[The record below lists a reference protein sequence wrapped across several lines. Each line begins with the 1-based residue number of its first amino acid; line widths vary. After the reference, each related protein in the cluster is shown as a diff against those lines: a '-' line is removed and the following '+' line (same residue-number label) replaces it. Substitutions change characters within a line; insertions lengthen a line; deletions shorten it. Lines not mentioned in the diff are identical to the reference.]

1 MHTINRT
8 TYANLILTV
17 FAVPVLVGFL
27 TTGAANAQGKTKIRI
42 ATASPSLSY
51 LPIYTAVKK
60 GFFAK
65 RGFDVEMIQM
75 SASLTAPALLNRSI
89 DYTTIPSTIATATAR
104 GAPAK
109 VIFFASVK
117 LQHMLLSRPDI
128 ATVHD
133 LAGKRIAA
141 SGYGNLTAYE
151 IQYVIDRYKLGSNT
165 TIVSVIS
172 STDRLLALQ
181 KGIADAAII
190 SAPLDLKGEE
200 MGLKGLLHMGTI
212 LQIPQAG
219 LATTDEKLKTRRSE
233 VIEVLKAGIEG
244 LEYTH
249 AEREDS
255 SAIISK
261 WMGLTAAQGVKA
273 YDSVKDTFSR
283 NGVPTDEQSRAYIAM
298 LAATAGVNAE
308 LAPATIFDFSF
319 AAAAAK
325 ELAAKK

>member
-1 MHTINRT
+1 
-8 TYANLILTV
+8 
-17 FAVPVLVGFL
+17 
-27 TTGAANAQGKTKIRI
+27 
-42 ATASPSLSY
+42 
-51 LPIYTAVKK
+51 
-60 GFFAK
+60 
-65 RGFDVEMIQM
+65 MIQM
-75 SASLTAPALLNRSI
+75 SASLTAPALLNHSI

-117 LQHMLLSRPDI
+117 LQHMLLARPDI
-128 ATVHD
+128 ATVND

-151 IQYVIDRYKLGSNT
+151 IQYVIDRYKLGSKT

-172 STDRLLALQ
+172 STDRLLALR

-219 LATTDEKLKTRRSE
+219 LATTDEKLKTKRSE

-255 SAIISK
+255 SAIISR
-261 WMGLTAAQGVKA
+261 WMGLTAARGVKA

-283 NGVPTDEQSRAYIAM
+283 NGVPTDEQSKAYIAM

-308 LAPATIFDFSF
+308 LAPATIFDFSL

-325 ELAAKK
+325 ELAAKR